1 MAFLVSTALR
11 NALLATAGLDDS
23 LNGGVIRMYT
33 GTVPATADASIGT
46 ATLKCTISLN
56 DTGVGI
62 NFEATPVSGVLAK
75 SSSEVWL
82 GTVVAAGDYSFYR
95 FSSLTDDG
103 SESTTEKRLQ
113 GTIGV
118 LNADL
123 LVADLAKAIGEEQ
136 RIDTFYVGMPAS
148 A

>member
-1 MAFLVSTALR
+1 MFIVSTALR
-11 NALLATAGLDDS
+11 NHLLATGALDDG

-33 GTVPATADASIGT
+33 GTIPTSADASLGT
-46 ATLKCTISLN
+46 AVLKCTISLN
-56 DTGVGI
+56 KTGAGI
-62 NFEATPVSGVLAK
+62 NFEAAPVSGVLAK
-75 SSSEVWL
+75 SSSETWL
-82 GTVVAAGDYSFYR
+82 GEVVAAGDYSFYR

-123 LVADLAKAIGEEQ
+123 LVGDIALAVGQEQ
-136 RIDTFYVGMPAS
+136 RVDSYYVGMPVS